1 MHALPTSYNTGHM
14 KFAGIY
20 PPLTTPFAADGSVA
34 LDSLRAN
41 VAKYNASRLAGY
53 VATGSTG
60 EAVML
65 TRDETEKVWETIRE
79 AAAPGK
85 ILIAGTGAEST
96 AETIDRTNRAAELGY
111 QAALV
116 KTPHYYKPQ
125 MTEEALAAHFFRVAD
140 AAKIPIL
147 VYSIPQ
153 YTGIAIEAPLLCRLA
168 AHPNIIGIKESSGN
182 VHRVAE
188 IIHMS
193 PPGFQTLVG
202 SADTFCA
209 SMAVGAVAG
218 ILGLACV
225 LPEPCVQLYTAASSG
240 NSDRARDLQHQL
252 LEAATV
258 IVGRLGV
265 PGVKYALDC
274 LGYYGG
280 PARAP
285 LMPLTEAQKREV
297 DDLLAELVP
306 IPSR

>member
-1 MHALPTSYNTGHM
+1 MHALLASYNTAHM

-20 PPLTTPFAADGSVA
+20 PPLTTPFAADGSLA
-34 LDSLRAN
+34 LDDLRSN
-41 VAKYNASRLAGY
+41 VSKYNASRLAGY

-65 TRDETEKVWETIRE
+65 TRDETEKVWATIAE
-79 AAAPGK
+79 AAAAGK
-85 ILIAGTGAEST
+85 TLIAGTGAEST
-96 AETIDRTNRAAELGY
+96 AETIERTNRAAELGY
-111 QAALV
+111 HAALV
-116 KTPHYYKPQ
+116 KTPHYYKPL
-125 MTEEALAAHFFRVAD
+125 MTEEALAGHFFRVAD

-188 IIHMS
+188 LIHMA
-193 PPGFQTLVG
+193 PPDFQTMVG
-202 SADTFCA
+202 SADTFYA
-209 SMAVGAVAG
+209 SLSVGAVAG
-218 ILGLACV
+218 ILGFACV
-225 LPEPCVQLYTAASSG
+225 LPEPCVQLYTAAATG

-252 LEAATV
+252 LEAATA

-280 PARAP
+280 PTRSP
-285 LMPLTEAQKREV
+285 LMPLTESQKKEV
-297 DDLLAELVP
+297 DALLAALVP
-306 IPSR
+306 IPAR